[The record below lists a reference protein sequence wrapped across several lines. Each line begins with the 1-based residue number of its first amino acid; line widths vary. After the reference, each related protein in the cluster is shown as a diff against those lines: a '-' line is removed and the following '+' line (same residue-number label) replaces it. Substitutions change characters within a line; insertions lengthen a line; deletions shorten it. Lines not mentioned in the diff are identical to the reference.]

1 MKISLKR
8 DGSVSREEYNAIAS
22 AMSVLGNCIF
32 PPTNGYVDS
41 DGTDR
46 VQIFMIPDLEDA
58 IEALDTLA
66 SVFGF
71 ELREGRM

>member
-1 MKISLKR
+1 MKINLKK

-22 AMSVLGNCIF
+22 AMSILGNCIF
-32 PPTNGYVDS
+32 PPTNGYIDEN
-41 DGTDR
+41 GIDR

-58 IEALDTLA
+58 IEALDTFA

-71 ELREGRM
+71 ELKEGRM

>member
-1 MKISLKR
+1 MKINLKK
-8 DGSVSREEYNAIAS
+8 DGTVSREEYNAIAS
-22 AMSVLGNCIF
+22 AMSTLGDCIF
-32 PPTNGYVDS
+32 PPTNGYIDS
-41 DGTDR
+41 DGVDR

-71 ELREGRM
+71 ELKEGKM